1 MTLLGKYTVF
11 KSGNSRKI
19 RFNPSFEW
27 ARIEQADGGFYV
39 VDGGTVR
46 CKTGLGMAHFGY
58 DIGDTVEVY
67 QTDFG
72 YFVKKA

>member
-11 KSGNSRKI
+11 RSGNSRKI

-27 ARIEQADGGFYV
+27 ARIEQSDDGFYV
-39 VDGGTVR
+39 VDGGTFI